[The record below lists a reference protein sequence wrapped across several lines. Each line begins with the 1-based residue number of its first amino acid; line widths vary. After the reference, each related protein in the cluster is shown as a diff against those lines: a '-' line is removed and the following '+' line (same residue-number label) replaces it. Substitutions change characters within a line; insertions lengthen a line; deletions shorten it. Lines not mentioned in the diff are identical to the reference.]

1 VSFDVD
7 FERRGNYLCARV
19 SGTNSAETVLGYMGA
34 IKVKCEEENCFSVL
48 IEEKL
53 DGPRFDEMQI
63 FALISDGSPDALG
76 FFDALAYVDEQQ
88 DFDRVRFAETVAV
101 NRGIPVAVFQ
111 SVPDAENWLRNRVTD
126 EAGADFFH
134 GRAED
139 GEIS

>member
-1 VSFDVD
+1 MSFDVS
-7 FERRGNYLCARV
+7 FERRRDYLCARV

-34 IKVKCEEENCFSVL
+34 IKAKCEEEDCFSVL

-53 DGPRFDEMQI
+53 DGPRLDEMQI
-63 FALISDGSPDALG
+63 FTLISDGSPDALG

-111 SVPDAENWLRNRVTD
+111 SVPDAENWLRNRAAD
-126 EAGADFFH
+126 DSGADIFH
-134 GRAED
+134 GRAGD
-139 GEIS
+139 DDVS